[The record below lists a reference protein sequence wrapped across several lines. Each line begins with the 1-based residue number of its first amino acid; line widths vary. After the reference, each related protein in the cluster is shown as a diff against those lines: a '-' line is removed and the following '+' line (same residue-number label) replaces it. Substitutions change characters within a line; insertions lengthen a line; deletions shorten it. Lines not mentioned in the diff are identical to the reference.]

1 MNKKYINTVSFAQR
15 SISLTLALS
24 LLINLTAPA
33 AAQQRRTIPPAKR
46 TPIQF
51 RDRYV
56 TPKDNLSVPAFEQ
69 RVEMEIRKQQLNKGN
84 LTKEEDL
91 RLQEIL
97 FILLNGAKLSQK
109 GNSDKEIFNEQYKKQ
124 LDLLFAE
131 HQKDLQATVAQRRK
145 EINQI
150 EKTAPA
156 EMTPQDIADWK
167 TDALAQ
173 LETWEKDSLQ
183 KLQSWKKTQLANANQ
198 SFEKGGKNILLQQR
212 EQAVKEMVADLW
224 NISRKKSPR
233 AKQIFLEVAPVLA
246 SLKTIQG
253 KSFFSHEQ
261 TEWLEQAYTDT
272 LNRSH
277 SDTLCRQN
285 DPACKQAFTALAG
298 LALLGNSSKAD
309 YAISEFITFHSKTD
323 AAAPAITNGFA
334 ALLARK
340 AYRTL
345 DSLLHQATLKEN
357 KIDSFDILSAGTW
370 VNMAA
375 NINGQYLGEL
385 SKFAQY
391 PLTEK
396 PNETSALGN
405 AWEDAALL
413 LAHDNSPQ
421 ALELL
426 RKYGVETCRAYTEKN
441 IKLQD
446 ELKGIKC
453 HGILP
458 FLVGALES
466 GKSGVNAYAPRDKYD
481 IQGDYWDAQGAI
493 HTLTAAQAKEAQR
506 HNAAVVK
513 LFHSYAA
520 MTGLTADAAIAQH
533 LFVQSMGDLNAETE
547 LALDQKLYKVYQQS
561 ASKRAPKA
569 KYAITPYK
577 RGSAEYNAKAVRQ
590 ERTRFFRKAAVWA
603 DIAILLWCAY
613 DITKWGRGAFKIS
626 RGILSASKMARNGA
640 TVAQRAAMLRRLNV
654 APQLR
659 KFISFPSKINMH
671 IRTRLEPVVLAQAP
685 LFTSVVKLPR
695 PPGFVEAVG
704 TTVAKGTAF
713 SAETGI
719 LGVNVSELTASTDG
733 LLNLQQSVQLN
744 NALREASV
752 TANTAFA
759 NRTTL
764 QRFGTLRQGAS
775 YRSYLS
781 NALLQKGALPGLT
794 LNETFQ
800 LAAHVKSMPS
810 VTVPANIQAFK
821 APQLFKNGAVQMD
834 ALQHLLIGAVG
845 PELAAERTSQTASML
860 QKALEQSN
868 IEFANRNWFAR
879 TKAALFHETG
889 QYRNLLQDNLA
900 AVFDADGMLFTQPN
914 QYKIYH
920 SLSAAVANDLS
931 LQIPSLGTLSALRGA
946 RVKKA
951 PKVDYK
957 RMGTAILSSAD
968 PAVMP
973 QEMPL
978 NILMDTSIK
987 GVNKTGYQ
995 RVLFTDNGTSFFFGL
1010 GNNLS
1015 EPVKLQNFK
1024 ITLEAKNMPSLLR
1037 ASANTT
1043 LVKPLEIKLTP
1054 YSDAGWF
1061 TRTQNWFGMRK
1072 QAFQAARDAGEKRP
1086 FKTLMRGKDNI
1097 YIHDVPVFIRQA
1109 DGSLSAA
1116 PVLFKADS
1124 YLGLK
1129 GATSVL
1135 EADGSLAWYNGSR
1148 RITNLP
1154 QFSYGLPK
1162 NQLKPFLGI
1171 AKQADA
1177 PVKLFVRSGRN
1188 KLTPLM
1194 WATGLSLSS
1203 ASSSLIPSLESNY
1216 GDRIT
1221 ETDKVLIS
1229 LALPYLPSFAA
1240 PALSPIVM
1248 KLGALRTLQIAL
1260 GFSTAGLAFAA
1271 SQGFYGN
1278 INHDKLPSI
1287 WPLYVSGTAIGISS
1301 ALSRASLNL
1310 LIDKMGGG
1318 GSLLKS
1324 MAFKNIGSFSLLVPQ
1339 IIVGASGWKPDFSF
1353 AFPITGLLSAGAL
1366 AWVSSARIDTNIGKV
1381 AGFMKMDPLKFNLT
1395 LPKTLAKNSR
1405 IMLKDGWRE
1414 TWSSVRLLGT
1424 KELLLPTLAATAF
1437 TGFESSSFNK
1447 ATNQLIRPKVQD
1459 STFISGFE
1467 DPTDKKNWTSLLTSG
1482 TVVAFPLLTRF
1493 GAKPL
1498 LKAMSSP
1505 LNPATEYQRMLML
1518 SYGLNIGGLSV
1529 LMANGF
1535 DGFSS
1540 PGFLGM
1546 AMIGVGTANM
1556 TQSLQ
1561 KLSNIAV
1568 VRSPHVLKA
1577 TQGMTA
1583 AEAAAFKKNTVTKA
1597 MTSFP
1602 VSQLGLAMLPL
1613 AVSHYTD
1620 NQIQEGIE
1628 TKANAPF
1635 SSLWIPMTSIAA
1647 SLGLSAPLIWKL
1659 PKLPAGTIGFGKGV
1673 FGSYSGTWNSL
1684 RHPTPQSYMGIAPTA
1699 VSGSKLTDDEAAGP
1713 TENTGSAAEGAAE
1726 PSSTET
1732 KK

>member
-1 MNKKYINTVSFAQR
+1 M
-15 SISLTLALS
+15 
-24 LLINLTAPA
+24 
-33 AAQQRRTIPPAKR
+33 
-46 TPIQF
+46 
-51 RDRYV
+51 
-56 TPKDNLSVPAFEQ
+56 
-69 RVEMEIRKQQLNKGN
+69 
-84 LTKEEDL
+84 
-91 RLQEIL
+91 
-97 FILLNGAKLSQK
+97 
-109 GNSDKEIFNEQYKKQ
+109 
-124 LDLLFAE
+124 
-131 HQKDLQATVAQRRK
+131 
-145 EINQI
+145 
-150 EKTAPA
+150 
-156 EMTPQDIADWK
+156 
-167 TDALAQ
+167 
-173 LETWEKDSLQ
+173 
-183 KLQSWKKTQLANANQ
+183 
-198 SFEKGGKNILLQQR
+198 
-212 EQAVKEMVADLW
+212 
-224 NISRKKSPR
+224 
-233 AKQIFLEVAPVLA
+233 
-246 SLKTIQG
+246 QG
-253 KSFFSHEQ
+253 KSFFSPEQ
-261 TEWLEQAYTDT
+261 INWLEQSYVDT
-272 LNRSH
+272 LKHSH
-277 SDTLCRQN
+277 SAALCQQN
-285 DPACKQAFTALAG
+285 GHACKRAFTALAG
-298 LALLGNSSKAD
+298 LALIGNSSDAN
-309 YAISEFITFHSKTD
+309 YAISEFITFHSKTE

-340 AYRTL
+340 AYSTL
-345 DSLLHQATLKEN
+345 DGILHSATLKEN
-357 KIDSFDILSAGTW
+357 NIDSFDILSVGTW

-391 PLTEK
+391 PLTDK
-396 PNETSALGN
+396 PSETSALGN

-413 LAHDNSPQ
+413 LAHDNSPK

-426 RKYGVETCRAYTEKN
+426 RKYGVEMCRAYTEKN
-441 IKLQD
+441 IKLQP

-466 GKSGVNAYAPRDKYD
+466 GKSGVNAYAPKDKND
-481 IQGDYWDAQGAI
+481 RAGDYWDAQGRI
-493 HTLTAAQAKEAQR
+493 HTLTAQQAAEAQR
-506 HNAAVVK
+506 HNAAVAQ
-513 LFHSYAA
+513 LFRSYVT

-547 LALDQKLYKVYQQS
+547 LALDQKLYKVYKKS

-569 KYAITPYK
+569 QYAITPYK

-590 ERTRFFRKAAVWA
+590 ARTRFFRKAAVWA

-613 DITKWGRGAFKIS
+613 DITKWGRSAFQIS
-626 RGILSASKMARNGA
+626 RGMLNASKMARSGA
-640 TVAQRAAMLRRLNV
+640 TVAQRAMMLRRLNV
-654 APQLR
+654 APKLR
-659 KFISFPSKINMH
+659 KFISLPSRINTH

-685 LFTSVVKLPR
+685 LFTNVVKLPKA
-695 PPGFVEAVG
+695 PGFVEAVG
-704 TTVAKGTAF
+704 TTVARGTAF

-719 LGVNVSELTASTDG
+719 LGVNVRELTASTDG
-733 LLNLQQSVQLN
+733 LLNLQQSFQLN
-744 NALREASV
+744 NALKEASV

-759 NRTTL
+759 NRTKM
-764 QRFGTLRQGAS
+764 QRFSTLSQGAS

-781 NALLQKGALPGLT
+781 SALIQKGALPGLT

-810 VTVPANIQAFK
+810 VTVPANLQAFK

-834 ALQHLLIGAVG
+834 ALRHILTGAVG
-845 PELAAERTSQTASML
+845 PELAAERANQTATML
-860 QKALEQSN
+860 QNALKQSD

-879 TKAALFHETG
+879 TKSALFHQTA
-889 QYRNLLQDNLA
+889 QYRSMLQDNLA
-900 AVFDADGMLFTQPN
+900 AVFDADKMLFTHPN

-920 SLSAAVANDLS
+920 SLSAAIANDLS
-931 LQIPSLGTLSALRGA
+931 LQIPSLGTMSALRGA
-946 RVKKA
+946 RVTKA

-957 RMGTAILSSAD
+957 RMGTAILSATD

-978 NILMDTSIK
+978 NILMDTSIQ

-1037 ASANTT
+1037 ASANTSV
-1043 LVKPLEIKLTP
+1043 VKPLEIKLTP
-1054 YSDAGWF
+1054 HSNAGWIS
-1061 TRTQNWFGMRK
+1061 RTQNWFGLRK
-1072 QAFQAARDAGEKRP
+1072 QAFQAARAEGQKLP
-1086 FKTLMRGKDNI
+1086 FKTLMRGKDNV

-1135 EADGSLAWYNGSR
+1135 EADGSLAWYNGSQR
-1148 RITNLP
+1148 MTSLP

-1177 PVKLFVRSGRN
+1177 PIKLFVRSGRN

-1229 LALPYLPSFAA
+1229 LALPYLPSVAA

-1248 KLGALRTLQIAL
+1248 KFGALRTLQGAL
-1260 GFSTAGLAFAA
+1260 GVSTLGLAFAA
-1271 SQGFYGN
+1271 SNGFYGK
-1278 INHDKLPSI
+1278 INHDKLPPI
-1287 WPLYVSGTAIGISS
+1287 WPLYISGAAIGVSS

-1353 AFPITGLLSAGAL
+1353 AFPATGILSAGAL
-1366 AWVSSARIDTNIGKV
+1366 AWVSSARIDTSIGKV

-1437 TGFESSSFNK
+1437 TGFEASSFNK
-1447 ATNQLIRPKVQD
+1447 ATNQLIRPKVQN
-1459 STFISGFE
+1459 SKFISGFE
-1467 DPTDKKNWTSLLTSG
+1467 DPTDKKNWTALWTSG
-1482 TVVAFPLLTRF
+1482 TVVAFPLLTRL

-1505 LNPATEYQRMLML
+1505 LNPAAEYQRMLML
-1518 SYGLNIGGLSV
+1518 SYGLNIGGLSI

-1535 DGFSS
+1535 DGFNS

-1568 VRSPHVLKA
+1568 ARSPYVLKA
-1577 TQGMTA
+1577 TKGMTLADA
-1583 AEAAAFKKNTVTKA
+1583 ATFKKNTVTKA

-1602 VSQLGLAMLPL
+1602 VSQLGLALLPL
-1613 AVSHYTD
+1613 GVSHYTD
-1620 NQIQEGIE
+1620 NQIQQGIE

-1635 SSLWIPMTSIAA
+1635 SSLWMPMTSIAA
-1647 SLGLSAPLIWKL
+1647 SLGLAAPLIWKL
-1659 PKLPAGTIGFGKGV
+1659 PKLPAGTIGFSKGA

-1684 RHPTPQSYMGIAPTA
+1684 WRPTPQSYMGIAPTA
-1699 VSGSKLTDDEAAGP
+1699 VSGSELTDDKADGP
-1713 TENTGSAAEGAAE
+1713 TENTGSAEE
-1726 PSSTET
+1726 PET
-1732 KK
+1732 ATQTDK